1 MDSPQN
7 KPGAPQGNTNRQL
20 GEQALDT
27 RITIS
32 IQSSQRH
39 VWRRAAQALNDT
51 LGHQTPIATYLRAC
65 ADRCAE
71 MTPKELR
78 AFLRLP

>member
-1 MDSPQN
+1 
-7 KPGAPQGNTNRQL
+7 
-20 GEQALDT
+20 
-27 RITIS
+27 
-32 IQSSQRH
+32 

-71 MTPKELR
+71 MTARELR
-78 AFLRLP
+78 DFLRLP